1 MSTEKFKPY
10 IAADK
15 KPLELTVTA
24 VIVGVLLAVLFG
36 GANAYLGLRVGMTIS
51 ASIPAAVISMAVI
64 RVLMRRD
71 SILENNMVQTI
82 GSAGESLAAGCI
94 FTLPVLF
101 MWAKEWGTEPPPI
114 MEITVIAF
122 IGGILGILFMVPL
135 RQALIVKEHGVLP
148 YPEGTACADILL
160 AGEGHSSKAGKIF
173 AGLGFAAVYKFIA
186 DGLKIFPSE
195 VDWSLDKFKGAG
207 IGCDVLPALL
217 GVGYICGY
225 RVSSLLLSGAVLS
238 WFCLMPCIV
247 MFGGDAVL
255 FPGKAPI
262 SELGTWGIWSS
273 YVRYIGAG
281 ALAAGGIIG
290 LIKTMPM
297 LVTTFRQSLATIG
310 GSSGAAV
317 RTNKDLPMTVIIGGV
332 ILMVL
337 LIGLL
342 PIIPLSVLG
351 AFLVVIFGFFFATVS
366 SRIVG
371 VVGSSNNPVSGM
383 TIAAML
389 FTTFAFILAG
399 NTGQPGMVA
408 AVTVGSLVAIIAAM
422 AADTSQDLKTG
433 YILGATPFKQQL
445 GEVAGVAAAALSVG
459 GILYLLDAAWGFGS
473 QELAAPQAMLMKMVV
488 EGVMSANLPWGLI
501 GMGVAV
507 AIAMEILQIPV
518 LAVAIGMYLPIHMSL
533 PMWIGGIIRK
543 YFDSRKQAAEDDCVE
558 NGTLF
563 ASGMIAGE
571 GILGILLAL
580 MAVLNVNADMSD
592 VLYLDNAGGVAAFA
606 LLIAIFVAYILKGRK
621 A

>member
-1 MSTEKFKPY
+1 
-10 IAADK
+10 
-15 KPLELTVTA
+15 
-24 VIVGVLLAVLFG
+24 
-36 GANAYLGLRVGMTIS
+36 
-51 ASIPAAVISMAVI
+51 
-64 RVLMRRD
+64 
-71 SILENNMVQTI
+71 
-82 GSAGESLAAGCI
+82 
-94 FTLPVLF
+94 
-101 MWAKEWGTEPPPI
+101 
-114 MEITVIAF
+114 
-122 IGGILGILFMVPL
+122 MVPL

-342 PIIPLSVLG
+342 PIIPLGVLG

-445 GEVAGVAAAALSVG
+445 GRRCRCRFVCGRHPVPAGCGLGLWLPGAGCPSGYADEDGSGRRYVGQSALGLDWHG
-459 GILYLLDAAWGFGS
+459 GSSGYRYGNFANSCPGS
-473 QELAAPQAMLMKMVV
+473 GHRHVFAYSHEPANVDRRHYPQV
-488 EGVMSANLPWGLI
+488 
-501 GMGVAV
+501 
-507 AIAMEILQIPV
+507 
-518 LAVAIGMYLPIHMSL
+518 
-533 PMWIGGIIRK
+533 
-543 YFDSRKQAAEDDCVE
+543 F
-558 NGTLF
+558 
-563 ASGMIAGE
+563 
-571 GILGILLAL
+571 
-580 MAVLNVNADMSD
+580 
-592 VLYLDNAGGVAAFA
+592 
-606 LLIAIFVAYILKGRK
+606 
-621 A
+621 